1 MNEWKTYFKNATNNR
16 KRNLSLRT
24 DNELTITEKHNK
36 HIIYL
41 IYIYIYWK
49 IIAWSSA
56 QPEKYIILFKK
67 QKPYH
72 FFEKN
77 SDILNS
83 DEKNELLT
91 KYKEN
96 LSIQPININI
106 KVNLIA
112 KTLNKGK
119 ITMPYGSQQ
128 IGTFHHDQM
137 MWLSA
142 LFLYI
147 LF

>member
-1 MNEWKTYFKNATNNR
+1 M
-16 KRNLSLRT
+16 
-24 DNELTITEKHNK
+24 
-36 HIIYL
+36 
-41 IYIYIYWK
+41 
-49 IIAWSSA
+49 
-56 QPEKYIILFKK
+56 ILFKK

-77 SDILNS
+77 SDILNI

-96 LSIQPININI
+96 LSLQPININI

-119 ITMPYGSQQ
+119 ITMSYGSQQ

-137 MWLSA
+137 M
-142 LFLYI
+142 
-147 LF
+147 